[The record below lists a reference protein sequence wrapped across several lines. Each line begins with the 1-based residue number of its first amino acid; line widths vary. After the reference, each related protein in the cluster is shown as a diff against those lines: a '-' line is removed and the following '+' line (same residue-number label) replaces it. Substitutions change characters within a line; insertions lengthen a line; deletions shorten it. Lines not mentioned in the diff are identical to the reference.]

1 MLSSYF
7 CRKYTWKS
15 FFFSFESLVNVVRQ
29 YVHAQIEL
37 LYRFY
42 NVQEAEI
49 GNGLLDAEI
58 A

>member
-1 MLSSYF
+1 M
-7 CRKYTWKS
+7 
-15 FFFSFESLVNVVRQ
+15 Q
-29 YVHAQIEL
+29 VHVQIKL

-49 GNGLLDAEI
+49 GNGLLNAEI